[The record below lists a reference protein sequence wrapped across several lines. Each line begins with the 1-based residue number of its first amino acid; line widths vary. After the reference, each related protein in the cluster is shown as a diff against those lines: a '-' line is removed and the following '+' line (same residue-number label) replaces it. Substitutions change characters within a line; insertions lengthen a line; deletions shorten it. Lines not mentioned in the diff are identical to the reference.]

1 MSAWRF
7 RNVAAITKASFRRQ
21 PSMSATYSS
30 SSSLAISSSPH
41 KRVTLTLYR
50 QLLRWCKDT
59 DDKVPLSQSIPPI
72 HMSPPQINPNSLL
85 GLIESQDGDD
95 LTHPSIFTRSTSVV
109 KESGITIHSVPNST
123 EALQVG
129 TMRVTECIEY
139 FLLKSY

>member
-1 MSAWRF
+1 MIYGSMSAWRF
-7 RNVAAITKASFRRQ
+7 RNVAAITTASFRRQ

-72 HMSPPQINPNSLL
+72 HMSPPQINSNSLL
-85 GLIESQDGDD
+85 GLIESQDG
-95 LTHPSIFTRSTSVV
+95 IFTRSTSVV

-129 TMRVTECIEY
+129 TMCVTVCIEY